1 VRRLIIASIAL
12 GVLAAHT
19 VHAQSGG
26 SATPPPPGPG
36 DPNGQSAQATELFE
50 QGRKLLEQGQN
61 AEACAKFDEAI
72 RLDPTAA
79 GTMLNLGLC
88 NERLGKYK
96 TALFWFR
103 RGQTRAAETNLPDA
117 ERAAKEH
124 TAGLASKVATVRIG
138 FGQNAIA
145 GTIVK
150 IDDDEIKPD
159 DYVRVEV
166 DPGHH
171 TLVARAPGM
180 LNVKQEFDVAGVGG
194 QTLTIQFVAGDNT
207 VVVDHGGHQRK
218 MIALYSAIGGVVL
231 LGVDAGVAIDFRN
244 TYCANVTPTCHGL
257 GVFSHTSSTENAK
270 TASDGIV
277 ANNARYNAKTWG
289 TGLFIAGVAGIA
301 AAGVLYFTAPAPE
314 RINQTVF
321 VPTVSPEQVGFA
333 FSGHF

>member
-1 VRRLIIASIAL
+1 VRHLILASITV
-12 GVLAAHT
+12 GVLAHT
-19 VHAQSGG
+19 AYAQSGG
-26 SATPPPPGPG
+26 SATTTPPPPATPA
-36 DPNGQSAQATELFE
+36 DPNAPSSQANVLFE

-61 AEACAKFDEAI
+61 AEACAKFDDAI

-124 TAGLASKVATVRIG
+124 TAGLASKVATVHIG
-138 FGQNAIA
+138 FGQNPIA
-145 GTIVK
+145 GTTVK

-180 LNVKQEFDVAGVGG
+180 LNVKQELDVDGVGG

-207 VVVDHGGHQRK
+207 VVVDRGGHKRK
-218 MIALYSAIGGVVL
+218 MYALYSLIAGGVL
-231 LGVDAGVAIDFRN
+231 LGADLGVAIDAHE
-244 TYCANVTPTCHGL
+244 TYCNNVSPCPKLFGKTSTTETPTNSHG
-257 GVFSHTSSTENAK
+257 SENAD
-270 TASDGIV
+270 S
-277 ANNARYNAKTWG
+277 ARNLAQTWG
-289 TGLFIAGVAGIA
+289 TGLFVAGVVGIA
-301 AAGVLYFTAPAPE
+301 AAGVLYFTAPPPE

-321 VPTVSPEQVGFA
+321 VPSVSPDQIGFA
-333 FSGHF
+333 LSGHF

>member
-1 VRRLIIASIAL
+1 LSIASLTLA
-12 GVLAAHT
+12 VLASHAAF
-19 VHAQSGG
+19 AQSG
-26 SATPPPPGPG
+26 APPTPPAAP
-36 DPNGQSAQATELFE
+36 DATAQHATELFE

-117 ERAAKEH
+117 ERAAKDH
-124 TAGLASKVATVRIG
+124 TAALATKVATVRIG
-138 FGQNAIA
+138 FGQSAVA
-145 GTIVK
+145 GTVVK

-171 TLVARAPGM
+171 TLTARAPGM
-180 LNVKQEFDVAGVGG
+180 LNVKQEFDIAGVGG
-194 QTLTIQFVAGDNT
+194 QTLMIQFVAGDNT
-207 VVVDHGGHQRK
+207 VLVDHGGRTRK
-218 MIALYSAIGGVVL
+218 MIALYTLIAGGGFL
-231 LGVDAGVAIDFRN
+231 IADGFVALH
-244 TYCANVTPTCHGL
+244 TYNNYCSQFASNGCGKQADLDGNAATANH
-257 GVFSHTSSTENAK
+257 
-270 TASDGIV
+270 
-277 ANNARYNAKTWG
+277 ARSIAQTWG
-289 TGLFIAGVAGIA
+289 TGLFIAGAAGVA
-301 AAGVLYFTAPAPE
+301 AAAVLYFTAPAPE

-321 VPTVSPEQVGFA
+321 VPTVSPDQVGFA
-333 FSGHF
+333 LSGHF